1 MWQLVCRLATL
12 YYTSECTSLPYRTA
26 SSLRPGMGMQG
37 STYPEPLSRF
47 FLPILACSTRK
58 SPTLPLPSPQCA
70 QVTLLYSITTVCDDR
85 AWLLGHTA
93 TIKQLAD
100 TAASKFAVYDAV
112 MHTKLCVA
120 LAAANVCPAADWWVP
135 CWSILQSQLHSG
147 NSAVRGRGGM
157 LLSRPTPN

>member
-1 MWQLVCRLATL
+1 M
-12 YYTSECTSLPYRTA
+12 
-26 SSLRPGMGMQG
+26 
-37 STYPEPLSRF
+37 
-47 FLPILACSTRK
+47 
-58 SPTLPLPSPQCA
+58 
-70 QVTLLYSITTVCDDR
+70 TLLYSITTVCDDR

-147 NSAVRGRGGM
+147 NSAVRAVAGCCYHVLPQTDPPQPAALRLTRQQAALVSCLRGGEPVGQAVAQD
-157 LLSRPTPN
+157 LRDVYRTWDVEVEGSELASFL